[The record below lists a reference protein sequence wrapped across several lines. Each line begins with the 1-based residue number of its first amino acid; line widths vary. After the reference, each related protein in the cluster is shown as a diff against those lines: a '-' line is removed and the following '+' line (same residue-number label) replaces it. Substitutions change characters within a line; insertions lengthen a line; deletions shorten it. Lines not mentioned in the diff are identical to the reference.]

1 MGFMF
6 SIVMLLLTLCCF
18 IAVQHVYEIKR
29 NLTAFVILVL
39 HTEKTFRNCIESN
52 RNFIV
57 FTIFRLIWNQTDVRL
72 VLNRLENGRYNPILV
87 SFYKI
92 SKRFLCVYYERNC
105 LCYTFILSSIVYTFT
120 SALLTRFKVRVH

>member
-57 FTIFRLIWNQTDVRL
+57 FTIFRLIWNQTEFSL
-72 VLNRLENGRYNPILV
+72 VPIQSENGNMGLV
-87 SFYKI
+87 VGARQRCPLPPS
-92 SKRFLCVYYERNC
+92 
-105 LCYTFILSSIVYTFT
+105 
-120 SALLTRFKVRVH
+120 